1 MTWFTKKI
9 DHVYTGRYAEKY
21 EAQRS
26 TSERWQHEQAVIG
39 PMLAQIRPGETV
51 LDVAAGTGRWLPA
64 YAEAKARPTLLD
76 SSKDMLEQAQAKAR
90 SLGVDATIIAQSATA
105 SEPFPRADWVVTTRF
120 FNWIPL
126 ASVEAVLRKMIA
138 TGAHTI
144 FFTISF
150 EPADLPR
157 SEAEEVRRFM
167 RSKNLKSLLRL
178 RRKGVYH
185 LHREADVRALLAR
198 LGLAIEHEAPLHQR
212 GGRRT
217 IALRT
222 APTKRT

>member
-1 MTWFTKKI
+1 MTKKI

-26 TSERWQHEQAVIG
+26 GSERWQREQAVLG
-39 PMLAQIRPGETV
+39 PLLAQIRAGETV

-64 YAEAKARPTLLD
+64 YAEAKAKPILLD
-76 SSKDMLEQAQAKAR
+76 SSNDMLEQAKVKAR
-90 SLGVDATIIAQSATA
+90 SLGLDATIIAQSATA
-105 SEPFPRADWVVTTRF
+105 AEPFPRADWVVTTRF

-126 ASVEAVLRKMIA
+126 AAVEAVLRKMIA

-150 EPADLPR
+150 EPADLPPA
-157 SEAEEVRRFM
+157 EAEEVRRFM

-185 LHREADVRALLAR
+185 LHPENDVRALLAR
-198 LGLAIEHEAPLHQR
+198 LGLTIEHEEPLHQR
-212 GGRRT
+212 SGRRT
-217 IALRT
+217 VAFRT
-222 APTKRT
+222 APTGRR